1 MNKHEYPNLGE
12 TLYEEVLPN
21 GLSVLVAVKP
31 GFRKNAAF
39 FATRYGGADRRFKVN
54 GEWIDTPAGVA
65 HFLEHK
71 MFDMPDGR
79 NVLSDFA
86 ALGASP
92 NAFTGTGHTAY
103 YFTGSENFMENLRL
117 LLTYVSTPY
126 YTEESV
132 AKEQGIIGQE
142 ICMGED
148 SPGYAGY
155 FQLLSALYDHHPIRE
170 NIAGS
175 IESIA
180 QITPETLYACH
191 KAFYDPANMMLCVVG
206 DVKPDE
212 IAAIAEEILPN
223 SRGEVIERDYGQED
237 MRVVEKCRRE
247 AMEVSMPQFLV
258 GFKCPPAA
266 DGAALMR
273 QDIIADIACDILLGD
288 SSPLYQRLYDKGLIN
303 GSFGG
308 GFDQLPGIAYLYA
321 GGDSDAPETV
331 VRAILDEAQRL
342 AREGVD
348 EAFYQ
353 QLRRASFGSTLRAL
367 NSFENIAVSVA
378 DGAFRGFDPF
388 RFPEVYDS
396 VTRADVEAFLRESI
410 VEERSAL
417 SILIPKK
424 EGASQ

>member
-175 IESIA
+175 VESIA
-180 QITPETLYACH
+180 QITPETLYHCH
-191 KAFYDPANMMLCVVG
+191 SVFYHPSNMVLCCVG
-206 DVKPDE
+206 DVDPE
-212 IAAIAEEILPN
+212 AIAAAAREILPDTCLLYT
-223 SRGEVIERDYGQED
+223 SD
-237 MRVVEKCRRE
+237 
-247 AMEVSMPQFLV
+247 
-258 GFKCPPAA
+258 AA
-266 DGAALMR
+266 ESGAARAR
-273 QDIIADIACDILLGD
+273 QKLLAELAGEC
-288 SSPLYQRLYDKGLIN
+288 L
-303 GSFGG
+303 FGKASV
-308 GFDQLPGIAYLYA
+308 FFNDLYA
-321 GGDSDAPETV
+321 GGLLNGDCTVEYDSSAGTAMLVLGAQGRDPDAVAEAVHAAVSGAAMRGLDKNALERCRRAKYGQLLGSLDSFADYAVSLAESKLNGWDAPDAFAVLESIT
-331 VRAILDEAQRL
+331 L
-342 AREGVD
+342 AEC
-348 EAFYQ
+348 
-353 QLRRASFGSTLRAL
+353 
-367 NSFENIAVSVA
+367 
-378 DGAFRGFDPF
+378 
-388 RFPEVYDS
+388 
-396 VTRADVEAFLRESI
+396 EAFLCENLTRE
-410 VEERSAL
+410 RLAL
-417 SILIPKK
+417 SVIRPN
-424 EGASQ
+424 A

>member
-175 IESIA
+175 VESIA
-180 QITPETLYACH
+180 QITPETLYHCH
-191 KAFYDPANMMLCVVG
+191 SVFYHPSNMVLCCVG
-206 DVKPDE
+206 DVDPE
-212 IAAIAEEILPN
+212 AIAAAAREILPDTP
-223 SRGEVIERDYGQED
+223 GEKPERDYG
-237 MRVVEKCRRE
+237 
-247 AMEVSMPQFLV
+247 
-258 GFKCPPAA
+258 
-266 DGAALMR
+266 
-273 QDIIADIACDILLGD
+273 
-288 SSPLYQRLYDKGLIN
+288 
-303 GSFGG
+303 
-308 GFDQLPGIAYLYA
+308 
-321 GGDSDAPETV
+321 APETLLPDRKSV
-331 VRAILDEAQRL
+331 V
-342 AREGVD
+342 
-348 EAFYQ
+348 
-353 QLRRASFGSTLRAL
+353 
-367 NSFENIAVSVA
+367 
-378 DGAFRGFDPF
+378 
-388 RFPEVYDS
+388 
-396 VTRADVEAFLRESI
+396 
-410 VEERSAL
+410 
-417 SILIPKK
+417 
-424 EGASQ
+424 

>member
-175 IESIA
+175 VESIA
-180 QITPETLYACH
+180 QITPETLYHCH
-191 KAFYDPANMMLCVVG
+191 SVFYHPSNMVLCCVG
-206 DVKPDE
+206 DVDPE
-212 IAAIAEEILPN
+212 AVAAAAREILPDTP
-223 SRGEVIERDYGQED
+223 GEKPERDYGAPETLLPAR
-237 MRVVEKCRRE
+237 MRAEKT
-247 AMEVSMPQFLV
+247 MSVSAPQFLLGV
-258 GFKCPPAA
+258 KLPYPAS
-266 DGAALMR
+266 GAARAR
-273 QDIIADIACDILLGD
+273 QKLLAELAGECLFGK
-288 SSPLYQRLYDKGLIN
+288 SSAFFND
-303 GSFGG
+303 
-308 GFDQLPGIAYLYA
+308 LYA
-321 GGDSDAPETV
+321 GGLLNGDCTVEYDSSAGTAMLVLGAQGRDPDAVAEAV
-331 VRAILDEAQRL
+331 HAAVSGVALRGLDKEALERCRRFSARSIPSLTMPSRL
-342 AREGVD
+342 P
-348 EAFYQ
+348 
-353 QLRRASFGSTLRAL
+353 RASSTAGMRPTRSPCSNPSLSRSARR
-367 NSFENIAVSVA
+367 SSAKISCVSVW
-378 DGAFRGFDPF
+378 
-388 RFPEVYDS
+388 
-396 VTRADVEAFLRESI
+396 
-410 VEERSAL
+410 RS
-417 SILIPKK
+417 P
-424 EGASQ
+424 

>member
-1 MNKHEYPNLGE
+1 MVPSIYGENMFDDFFDGSFFGGHSPLFGKHARNLMKTDIRE
-12 TLYEEVLPN
+12 TDDAKAYRF
-21 GLSVLVAVKP
+21 AVELP
-31 GFRKNAAF
+31 GFEKDEIHVDVQDGYLTVSAEKGLDKDEENKKGRVLRQE
-39 FATRYGGADRRFKVN
+39 RYSGACSR
-54 GEWIDTPAGVA
+54 
-65 HFLEHK
+65 
-71 MFDMPDGR
+71 
-79 NVLSDFA
+79 S
-86 ALGASP
+86 
-92 NAFTGTGHTAY
+92 
-103 YFTGSENFMENLRL
+103 
-117 LLTYVSTPY
+117 
-126 YTEESV
+126 
-132 AKEQGIIGQE
+132 
-142 ICMGED
+142 
-148 SPGYAGY
+148 
-155 FQLLSALYDHHPIRE
+155 
-170 NIAGS
+170 
-175 IESIA
+175 
-180 QITPETLYACH
+180 
-191 KAFYDPANMMLCVVG
+191 FYVG

-212 IAAIAEEILPN
+212 IAAIAEEILPE

-237 MRVVEKCRRE
+237 MRVVEKFRRE

-258 GFKCPPAA
+258 GFKCSPAA

-378 DGAFRGFDPF
+378 DGAFRDFDPF

-396 VTRADVEAFLRESI
+396 VTRADVETFLRESI